1 MAHFGAMRGKLL
13 PPEADYEM
21 ALLEWSSSEDA
32 ALWESVVADGLD
44 SE

>member
-1 MAHFGAMRGKLL
+1 MREEPQPL
-13 PPEADYEM
+13 EADYET

-44 SE
+44 PE